1 MSSDGTTKNVYIN
14 VGDDRNIKPLS
25 KIDVGTKAKTLLSQ
39 NIIMASDIEKEF
51 RQDCLDFFVTAVQY
65 FQSNLPYDVSLLQHA
80 QYIYPDKC
88 NASESSS
95 AISNLAVKITSVLN
109 NNNCLYKVFGVK
121 NASTNSIVD
130 QVRSQWRFFQ
140 NEDIKKESCQLDE
153 NEDSSSTSWKK
164 DSYWARAE
172 ELCVI

>member
-80 QYIYPDKC
+80 QYIY
-88 NASESSS
+88 
-95 AISNLAVKITSVLN
+95 
-109 NNNCLYKVFGVK
+109 NCLYKVFGVK